1 MPLNTELWHQPAS
14 GFDVEYAARFD
25 QSSSSWMNKTFGNDG
40 TGDAKTWT
48 ISLWIKMQ
56 SAPSS
61 DYRSIYSAAVNGSTN
76 HVDQL
81 RVVNSTY
88 KWGYQRQGGIGGA
101 LIAEGNYVL
110 TTNSWN
116 HIVVAVDT
124 TQGTDTNRTKLFFNG
139 TQVDDFLS
147 GNANYGAQDYVAG
160 IGQGRV
166 QGIGKLVQGTFNTTI
181 DAYMAEFIFVDG
193 VQHAPTKFGE
203 SSGGSWVPIDPSE
216 QSITFGTN
224 GFYLNFANASALGND
239 VSGQNNDWNV
249 NAMGTDHRVTDTPTN
264 PS

>member
-1 MPLNTELWHQPAS
+1 MPLNTELWQQPAS
-14 GFDVEYAARFD
+14 GFDVQYAARFD

-81 RVVNSTY
+81 RTLPALT
-88 KWGYQRQGGIGGA
+88 WGYQRQGGIGGA

-193 VQHAPTKFGE
+193 VQHAPTKFGK

-216 QSITFGTN
+216 QNITFGTN
-224 GFYLNFANASALGND
+224 GFYLNFAINDDLGND
-239 VSGQNNDWNV
+239 VSGNNNDWTV

-264 PS
+264 PA

>member
-1 MPLNTELWHQPAS
+1 MPLSTELWHQPAS

-25 QSSSSWMNKTFGNDG
+25 QSSSSWMNKTFGSDG

-48 ISLWIKMQ
+48 ISTWIKLQ

-76 HVDQL
+76 HVDQV
-81 RVVNSTY
+81 RVLPALT
-88 KWGYQRQGGIGGA
+88 WGYQRQGGIGGA

-147 GNANYGAQDYVAG
+147 GNVNYGSQDFVTG

-166 QGIGKLVQGTFNTTI
+166 HGIGKLVQGTFNTTI

-193 VQHAPTKFGE
+193 VQHAPTKFGK

-216 QSITFGTN
+216 QNITFGTN
-224 GFYLNFANASALGND
+224 GFYLNFAINDDLGND
-239 VSGQNNDWNV
+239 VSGNNNDWTV

-264 PS
+264 PA

>member
-1 MPLNTELWHQPAS
+1 MPLSTELWHQPAS

-25 QSSSSWMNKTFGNDG
+25 QSSSSWMNKTFGSDG

-48 ISLWIKMQ
+48 ISTWIKLQ

-76 HVDQL
+76 HVDQV
-81 RVVNSTY
+81 RVLPART
-88 KWGYQRQGGIGGA
+88 WGYQRQGGIGGA

-139 TQVDDFLS
+139 TLVDDFLS

-193 VQHAPTKFGE
+193 VQHAPTKFGK

-216 QSITFGTN
+216 QNITFGTN
-224 GFYLNFANASALGND
+224 GFYLNFAINDDLGND
-239 VSGQNNDWNV
+239 VSGNNNDWTV

-264 PS
+264 PA

>member
-1 MPLNTELWHQPAS
+1 
-14 GFDVEYAARFD
+14 
-25 QSSSSWMNKTFGNDG
+25 
-40 TGDAKTWT
+40 
-48 ISLWIKMQ
+48 
-56 SAPSS
+56 
-61 DYRSIYSAAVNGSTN
+61 
-76 HVDQL
+76 
-81 RVVNSTY
+81 
-88 KWGYQRQGGIGGA
+88 
-101 LIAEGNYVL
+101 
-110 TTNSWN
+110 
-116 HIVVAVDT
+116 VVAVDT

-193 VQHAPTKFGE
+193 VQHAPTKFGK

-216 QSITFGTN
+216 QNITFGTN
-224 GFYLNFANASALGND
+224 GFYLNFAINDDLGND
-239 VSGQNNDWNV
+239 VSGNNNDWTV

-264 PS
+264 PA

>member
-25 QSSSSWMNKTFGNDG
+25 QSSSSWMNKTFGSDG

-48 ISLWIKMQ
+48 ISTWIKLQ

-76 HVDQL
+76 HVDQV
-81 RVVNSTY
+81 RVLPART
-88 KWGYQRQGGIGGA
+88 WGYQRQGGIGGA

-139 TQVDDFLS
+139 TLVDDFLS

-193 VQHAPTKFGE
+193 VQHAPTKFGK

-216 QSITFGTN
+216 QNITFGTN
-224 GFYLNFANASALGND
+224 GFYLNFAINDDLGND
-239 VSGQNNDWNV
+239 VSGNNNDWTV

-264 PS
+264 PA